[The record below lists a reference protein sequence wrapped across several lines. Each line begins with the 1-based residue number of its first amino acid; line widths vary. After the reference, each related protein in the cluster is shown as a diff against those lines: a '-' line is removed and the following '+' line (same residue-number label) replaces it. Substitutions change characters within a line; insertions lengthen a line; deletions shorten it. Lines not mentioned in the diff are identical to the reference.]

1 MRAMLTI
8 ALYDLLRSS
17 KQRETYLIGALMP
30 ALMIVLL
37 GVAMGGADGA
47 TITVDVVDQDGS
59 DLSAQFVA
67 LLDEEMAGGE
77 DDESFRLCA
86 YAPEVTPGCGLD
98 RDLAQQPGDWSRTA
112 DDRLEATDTYGVL
125 IIPAGFGATLRSGES
140 VTVVFKNSAA
150 LSAPALAAQ
159 KIDAALSRMGGTV
172 AVANLLVDVAAAE
185 FPAFD
190 ANQRPV
196 VFDAARAQ
204 IEAAWDV
211 RPIRIA
217 TDSTRSGP
225 SSVGFNQSGPGIA
238 TMFVLIWML
247 NTSSVL
253 IYEREHGTLQRL
265 YTLPHRRATILGGKL
280 LGHYL
285 FGVIQFTLLILFG
298 ALVGVEWGT
307 NIPGIALTVLLYTLA
322 TTALGMALATI
333 VRTSAQASN
342 ISLLLGLTLAP
353 LGGAWWPLE
362 IVPDFMRTVGHL
374 SPVAWG
380 MDAFQEM
387 MFYGGGVLDILPMLG
402 VLLLMAALFFT
413 FGVFNFKYE

>member
-1 MRAMLTI
+1 MRTVLTI

-30 ALMIVLL
+30 AMMMVLL
-37 GVAMGGADGA
+37 GVALGGADSA
-47 TITVDVVDQDGS
+47 TITVDVIDQDGS

-67 LLDEEMAGGE
+67 LLGEEMAGGE
-77 DDESFRLCA
+77 DDESFRLCV
-86 YAPEVTPGCGLD
+86 YAPQVTPDCGLD
-98 RDLAQQPGDWSRTA
+98 DDLAQRPDDWSSTA
-112 DDRLEATDTYGVL
+112 DDRLEATDTYAVL
-125 IIPAGFGATLRSGES
+125 IIPAGFGAALRSGES
-140 VTVVFKNSAA
+140 VTVAYKNSAA
-150 LSAPALAAQ
+150 LSAPTLAEQ
-159 KIDAALSRMGGTV
+159 KIDAALSRMGGSV
-172 AVANLLVDVAAAE
+172 AVASLLVDVAAAE
-185 FPAFD
+185 FSRFEAD
-190 ANQRPV
+190 QRPA
-196 VFDAARAQ
+196 VFDAACAQ
-204 IEAAWDV
+204 IEAAWDA
-211 RPIRIA
+211 RPIRIE
-217 TDSTRSGP
+217 TDSTRSTP
-225 SSVGFNQSGPGIA
+225 SLVGFNQSGPGIA

-247 NTSSVL
+247 NASSAL

-265 YTLPHRRATILGGKL
+265 YALPHRRATILGGKL

-285 FGVIQFTLLILFG
+285 FGVIQFALLILFG

-307 NIPGIALTVLLYTLA
+307 NIPGIALTAVIYTLA
-322 TTALGMALATI
+322 TIALGMALATI

-362 IVPDFMRTVGHL
+362 IVPDFMRAVGHL

-387 MFYGGGVLDILPMLG
+387 MFYGGGLLDIAPMLG
-402 VLLLMAALFFT
+402 VLLLMAAAFFT